1 LLPPPPGIYS
11 FAFTPQRGDRGWSA
25 KNLFIMKIQ
34 SIRGVKDILPDEIW
48 KWQYI
53 ESIAHNIF
61 PRYGFKEIR
70 LPIFED
76 TRLFSRSIGETTDI
90 VEKEMYTFKDRS
102 GDSITLRPEGTASV
116 VRAYVEHKMYY
127 PPSVLKMF
135 YIGPMFRYE
144 RPQAGRLRQF
154 NQIGVEAM
162 GSPSPIVDV
171 EVMTM
176 LMEFFKE
183 LGLKNIKLEI
193 NSLGSQE
200 CRPHYREL
208 LQAEIEKHLDLLC
221 ANCTSRYQRNPLRVL
236 DCKVEQC
243 GKIADG
249 LPKLIDHLDTA
260 SAEHFSE
267 VRSLLD
273 SAGTPYSVNPRLVRG
288 LDYYNRTAFEVTSQ
302 NLGAQNAI
310 CGGGRYDTL
319 VEELDGPSTPCFGFA
334 LGLERLVSLV
344 PFEDLKDR
352 HKNPDIFIVCLGEE
366 TKTTGFQIAHELR
379 LKGFKVDRDYEMGSM
394 KSQMRKA
401 NKTQS
406 RFSLILGENEI
417 KSGKLILKNME
428 TGDQIECPAEELADQ
443 MAELSSKQE

>member
-1 LLPPPPGIYS
+1 
-11 FAFTPQRGDRGWSA
+11 
-25 KNLFIMKIQ
+25 MKIQ

-53 ESIAHNIF
+53 ESVAHNIF

-70 LPIFED
+70 LPIFEN
-76 TRLFSRSIGETTDI
+76 TRLFSRSIGEATDI
-90 VEKEMYTFKDRS
+90 VEKEMYTFNDRG

-116 VRAYVEHKMYY
+116 VRAYVEHKMYN

-154 NQIGVEAM
+154 NQIGVEGM

-176 LMEFFKE
+176 LMEFFRE
-183 LGLKNIKLEI
+183 LGLNNIKLEI

-200 CRPHYREL
+200 CRPRYREL
-208 LQAEIEKHLDLLC
+208 LKTEIEKHLDHLC
-221 ANCTSRYQRNPLRVL
+221 SNCTTRYQRNPLRVL

-243 GKIADG
+243 GKIAEG
-249 LPKLIDHLDTA
+249 LPKLIDHLDAA
-260 SAEHFSE
+260 SANHLSE

-273 SAGTPYSVNPRLVRG
+273 SAGTPYSVNPSLVRG
-288 LDYYNRTAFEVTSQ
+288 LDYYNRTAFEVTSKH
-302 NLGAQNAI
+302 LGAQNAI

-344 PFEDLKDR
+344 PFNDM
-352 HKNPDIFIVCLGEE
+352 KNFQKYPDVFIVCLGEE

-379 LKGFKVDRDYEMGSM
+379 LKGFWVERDYEMGSM

-417 KSGKLILKNME
+417 RSGKFVLKNMA
-428 TGDQIECPAEELADQ
+428 TGEQKECPAQELATEITKIS
-443 MAELSSKQE
+443 ANSK

>member
-1 LLPPPPGIYS
+1 
-11 FAFTPQRGDRGWSA
+11 
-25 KNLFIMKIQ
+25 MKIQ

-53 ESIAHNIF
+53 ESIAHKIF
-61 PRYGFKEIR
+61 SRYGFKEIR

-90 VEKEMYTFKDRS
+90 VEKEMYTFQDRG

-116 VRAYVEHKMYY
+116 VRAYIEHKMYN

-183 LGLKNIKLEI
+183 LGLTDIELQI

-200 CRPHYREL
+200 CRPQYREL
-208 LQAEIEKHLDLLC
+208 LKKEIEKHLDKLC
-221 ANCTSRYQRNPLRVL
+221 SNCTNRYERNPLRVL
-236 DCKVEQC
+236 DCKAEQC
-243 GKIADG
+243 GKIAEE
-249 LPKLIDHLDTA
+249 LPKLVDHLDPT
-260 SAEHFSE
+260 SDEHFSQ

-273 SAGTPYSVNPRLVRG
+273 SAGSPYSVNPNLVRG
-288 LDYYNRTAFEVTSQ
+288 LDYYNRTAFEVTSN
-302 NLGAQNAI
+302 NLGSQNAI

-344 PFEDLKDR
+344 PFDDAKTLSQ
-352 HKNPDIFIVCLGEE
+352 NPDLFIISLGDEA
-366 TKTTGFQIAHELR
+366 KAAAFQIAHELR
-379 LKGFKVDRDYEMGSM
+379 LKGLKIERDYEAGSM

-401 NKTQS
+401 NKSQC
-406 RFSLILGENEI
+406 RFSLIIGENELR
-417 KSGKLILKNME
+417 SGKFVLKNME
-428 TGDQIECPAEELADQ
+428 NGEQKECTE
-443 MAELSSKQE
+443 QEVASEINKISAS

>member
-1 LLPPPPGIYS
+1 
-11 FAFTPQRGDRGWSA
+11 
-25 KNLFIMKIQ
+25 MKIQ

-53 ESIAHNIF
+53 ESVAHNIF

-90 VEKEMYTFKDRS
+90 VEKEMYTFEDRS

-116 VRAYVEHKMYY
+116 VRAYVQHKMYN
-127 PPSVLKMF
+127 PPAVLKMF

-162 GSPSPIVDV
+162 GSSSPVVDV

-176 LMEFFKE
+176 LVEFFRE
-183 LGLKNIKLEI
+183 LGLTETRLEI

-200 CRPHYREL
+200 CRPQYLEL
-208 LQAEIEKHLDLLC
+208 LKTEIEKHLDQLC
-221 ANCTSRYQRNPLRVL
+221 DNCKNRYQRNPLRVL
-236 DCKVEQC
+236 DCKAKQC
-243 GKIADG
+243 GEIAEG

-260 SAEHFSE
+260 SADHFSE

-273 SAGTPYSVNPRLVRG
+273 SAGTPYSVNPSLVRG

-310 CGGGRYDTL
+310 CGGGRYDNL

-334 LGLERLVSLV
+334 LGLERLVSLI
-344 PFEDLKDR
+344 PFDDMKGLQKY
-352 HKNPDIFIVCLGEE
+352 PDVFIVCLGEE
-366 TKTTGFQIAHELR
+366 TKATGFQIAHELR
-379 LKGFKVDRDYEMGSM
+379 LKGFWVERDYEMGSM

-406 RFSLILGENEI
+406 RLSLIIGENELR
-417 KSGKLILKNME
+417 SGKFVLKNME
-428 TGDQIECPAEELADQ
+428 TGEQKECPAQELATEI
-443 MAELSSKQE
+443 AKTSANSK

>member
-1 LLPPPPGIYS
+1 
-11 FAFTPQRGDRGWSA
+11 
-25 KNLFIMKIQ
+25 MKIQ

-53 ESIAHNIF
+53 ESVAHNIF
-61 PRYGFKEIR
+61 PRYGFREIR

-76 TRLFSRSIGETTDI
+76 TRLFSRSIGEATDI
-90 VEKEMYTFKDRS
+90 VEKEMYTFNDRG

-116 VRAYVEHKMYY
+116 VRAYVQHKMYN

-176 LMEFFKE
+176 LMEFFRE
-183 LGLKNIKLEI
+183 LDLNNIKLEI

-200 CRPHYREL
+200 CRPRYREL
-208 LQAEIEKHLDLLC
+208 LKTEVEKHLDHLC
-221 ANCTSRYQRNPLRVL
+221 SNCTTRYQRNPLRVL

-243 GKIADG
+243 GKIAEG
-249 LPKLIDHLDTA
+249 LPKLIDHLDAA
-260 SAEHFSE
+260 SANHFSE
-267 VRSLLD
+267 VCSLLD
-273 SAGTPYSVNPRLVRG
+273 SAGTPYSVNPSLVRG
-288 LDYYNRTAFEVTSQ
+288 LDYYNRTAFEVTSKH
-302 NLGAQNAI
+302 LGAQNAI

-344 PFEDLKDR
+344 PFNDM
-352 HKNPDIFIVCLGEE
+352 KNFQKYPDVFIVCLGEE

-379 LKGFKVDRDYEMGSM
+379 LKGFWVERDYEMGSM

-401 NKTQS
+401 NKMQS

-417 KSGKLILKNME
+417 RSGKFVLKNMA
-428 TGDQIECPAEELADQ
+428 TGEQKECPAQELATEITKIS
-443 MAELSSKQE
+443 ANSK

>member
-1 LLPPPPGIYS
+1 
-11 FAFTPQRGDRGWSA
+11 
-25 KNLFIMKIQ
+25 MKIQ

-53 ESIAHNIF
+53 ESVAHNIF

-70 LPIFED
+70 LPIFEN
-76 TRLFSRSIGETTDI
+76 TRLFSRSIGEATDI
-90 VEKEMYTFKDRS
+90 VEKEMYTFNDRG

-116 VRAYVEHKMYY
+116 VRAYVQHKMYN

-154 NQIGVEAM
+154 NQIGVEGM

-176 LMEFFKE
+176 LMEFFRE
-183 LGLKNIKLEI
+183 LGLNNIKLEI

-200 CRPHYREL
+200 CRPRYREL
-208 LQAEIEKHLDLLC
+208 LKTEIEKHLDHLC
-221 ANCTSRYQRNPLRVL
+221 SNCTTRYQRNPLRVL

-243 GKIADG
+243 GKIAEG
-249 LPKLIDHLDTA
+249 LPKLIDHLDAA
-260 SAEHFSE
+260 SANHFSE

-273 SAGTPYSVNPRLVRG
+273 SAGTPYSVNPSLVRG
-288 LDYYNRTAFEVTSQ
+288 LDYYNRTAFEVTSKH
-302 NLGAQNAI
+302 LGAQNAI

-344 PFEDLKDR
+344 PFNDM
-352 HKNPDIFIVCLGEE
+352 KNFQKYPDVFIVCLGEE

-379 LKGFKVDRDYEMGSM
+379 LKGFWVERDYEMGSM

-417 KSGKLILKNME
+417 RSGKFVLKNMA
-428 TGDQIECPAEELADQ
+428 TGEQKECPAQELATEITKIS
-443 MAELSSKQE
+443 ANSK

>member
-1 LLPPPPGIYS
+1 
-11 FAFTPQRGDRGWSA
+11 
-25 KNLFIMKIQ
+25 MKIQ

-53 ESIAHNIF
+53 ESVAHNIF

-70 LPIFED
+70 LPIFEN
-76 TRLFSRSIGETTDI
+76 TRLFSRSIGEATDI
-90 VEKEMYTFKDRS
+90 VEKEMYTFNDRG

-116 VRAYVEHKMYY
+116 VRAYVEHKMYN

-176 LMEFFKE
+176 LMEFFRE
-183 LGLKNIKLEI
+183 LDLNNIKLEI

-200 CRPHYREL
+200 CRPRYREL
-208 LQAEIEKHLDLLC
+208 LKTEIEKHLDHLC
-221 ANCTSRYQRNPLRVL
+221 SNCTTRYQRNALRVL

-243 GKIADG
+243 GKIAEG
-249 LPKLIDHLDTA
+249 LPKLIDHLDAA
-260 SAEHFSE
+260 SANHFSE
-267 VRSLLD
+267 VHSLLD
-273 SAGTPYSVNPRLVRG
+273 SAGTPYSVNPSLVRG
-288 LDYYNRTAFEVTSQ
+288 LDYYNRTAFEVTSKH
-302 NLGAQNAI
+302 LGAQNAI

-344 PFEDLKDR
+344 PFNDM
-352 HKNPDIFIVCLGEE
+352 KNFQKYPDVFIVCLGEE

-379 LKGFKVDRDYEMGSM
+379 LKGFWVERDYEMGSM

-417 KSGKLILKNME
+417 RSGKFVLKNMA
-428 TGDQIECPAEELADQ
+428 TGEQKECPAQELATEITKIS
-443 MAELSSKQE
+443 ANSK

>member
-1 LLPPPPGIYS
+1 
-11 FAFTPQRGDRGWSA
+11 
-25 KNLFIMKIQ
+25 MKIQ

-53 ESIAHNIF
+53 ESIAHKIF

-70 LPIFED
+70 LPVFED
-76 TRLFSRSIGETTDI
+76 TRLFSRSIGEATDI
-90 VEKEMYTFKDRS
+90 VEKEMYTFQDRG

-116 VRAYVEHKMYY
+116 VRAYVEHKMYN

-183 LGLKNIKLEI
+183 LGLTDIKLQI

-200 CRPHYREL
+200 CRPQYREL
-208 LQAEIEKHLDLLC
+208 LKIEIEKHLDKLC
-221 ANCTSRYQRNPLRVL
+221 SNCTNRYQRNPLRVL

-243 GKIADG
+243 GKIAEG
-249 LPKLIDHLDTA
+249 LPKLIDHLDPA

-273 SAGTPYSVNPRLVRG
+273 TAGSSYSVNPNLVRG
-288 LDYYNRTAFEVTSQ
+288 LDYYNRTAFEVTSN
-302 NLGAQNAI
+302 NLGSQNAI

-344 PFEDLKDR
+344 PFDDAKILPQK
-352 HKNPDIFIVCLGEE
+352 PDIFIVCLGEE
-366 TKTTGFQIAHELR
+366 AKTAAFQIAHELR
-379 LKGFKVDRDYEMGSM
+379 LKGFQVERDYEAGSM

-401 NKTQS
+401 NKTQC

-417 KSGKLILKNME
+417 RSGKFALKNME
-428 TGDQIECPAEELADQ
+428 TGEQIECPAQELATE
-443 MAELSSKQE
+443 MSKLTTRS

>member
-1 LLPPPPGIYS
+1 MPSSLRQHKTYLV
-11 FAFTPQRGDRGWSA
+11 
-25 KNLFIMKIQ
+25 MKIQ

-53 ESIAHNIF
+53 ESVAHNIF

-70 LPIFED
+70 LPVFED
-76 TRLFSRSIGETTDI
+76 TRLFSRSIGEATDI
-90 VEKEMYTFKDRS
+90 VEKEMYTFEDRG

-116 VRAYVEHKMYY
+116 VRAYVQHKMYN

-162 GSPSPIVDV
+162 GSPSPVVDV

-176 LMEFFKE
+176 LVEFFRE
-183 LGLKNIKLEI
+183 LGLTETRLEI

-200 CRPHYREL
+200 CRPQYLEL
-208 LQAEIEKHLDLLC
+208 LKTEIEKHLDQLC
-221 ANCTSRYQRNPLRVL
+221 DNCKNRYQRNPLRVL
-236 DCKVEQC
+236 DCKAKQC
-243 GKIADG
+243 GEIAEG

-260 SAEHFSE
+260 RADHFSE
-267 VRSLLD
+267 GRSLLD
-273 SAGTPYSVNPRLVRG
+273 SAGTPYSVNPSLVRG

-310 CGGGRYDTL
+310 CGGGRYDNL

-334 LGLERLVSLV
+334 LGLERLVSLI
-344 PFEDLKDR
+344 PFDDMKGLQKY
-352 HKNPDIFIVCLGEE
+352 PDVFIVCLGEE
-366 TKTTGFQIAHELR
+366 TKATGFQIAHELR
-379 LKGFKVDRDYEMGSM
+379 LKGFWVERDYEMGSM

-417 KSGKLILKNME
+417 RSGKFALKNME
-428 TGDQIECPAEELADQ
+428 TGEQKECPAQELATEI
-443 MAELSSKQE
+443 AKTSTNSK